1 MRRQTLQLLSLAVL
15 VVALGSHISE
25 LIDHWD
31 HTLQTGNDIESVLV
45 VLALSAGAVLAIAG
59 CVITAVAQVQH
70 ARYVPHVLC
79 ASAEAFVLILG
90 THSPPP
96 TPLRI

>member
-1 MRRQTLQLLSLAVL
+1 MRRQTIQWLSLAVL

-25 LIDHWD
+25 LLDHWD

-45 VLALSAGAVLAIAG
+45 VVALSAGVVLAIAG
-59 CVITAVAQVQH
+59 SVIAVANVQH
-70 ARYVPHVLC
+70 ARYVPSVLW
-79 ASAEAFVLILG
+79 ASAAPFVLILG